1 MENKKISI
9 NDIAKHL
16 KIAKSTVSLIING
29 KADERRISKELQAKV
44 LDYVREVRFYPHH
57 LAQSLATGRS
67 SSIGLIVEDISDS
80 FFGPIA
86 LMIENLAKAK
96 GYRIMYSST
105 LGDTNTAVEIINF
118 FRRSQLDG
126 YIIAPTKGIE
136 DVVKEMVN
144 EHIPIVLFDR
154 DPVEGVDFVG
164 TNNKEAMIEA
174 CMHLYDK
181 GFRQIGFVTLEST
194 QSQMHERL
202 LGYQETMEKL
212 AIDPKVA
219 FIPFE
224 SKKTV
229 KQQLIKD
236 FLEKN
241 LELDAIIFATNY
253 LCLAGLAAINKL
265 TAKRKMDFGI
275 MSFDDH
281 EAFNLISPTITAIRQ
296 PLEEL
301 SNNII
306 KLLLKQIEK
315 PTKDN
320 ASHVVLPSVIKA
332 RKSSE
337 RKSNNLLP
345 IGRNN

>member
-16 KIAKSTVSLIING
+16 NIAKSTVSLIING

-86 LMIENLAKAK
+86 LMIENLAKTK

-105 LGDTNTAVEIINF
+105 LGDTNTAIEIISF
-118 FRRSQLDG
+118 FRRSHLDG
-126 YIIAPTKGIE
+126 YIIAPAKGIE
-136 DVVKEMVN
+136 NIVKEMVD
-144 EHIPIVLFDR
+144 EHTPIVLFDR
-154 DPVEGVDFVG
+154 DPVDGVDFVG
-164 TNNKEAMIEA
+164 TNNREAMTEA
-174 CMHLYDK
+174 CMHLYDR
-181 GFRQIGFVTLEST
+181 GFRNIGFVTLESA
-194 QSQMHERL
+194 QSQMQDRL
-202 LGYQETMEKL
+202 LGYKETMEKL

-219 FIPFE
+219 YISFE
-224 SKKTV
+224 CKKAM

-236 FLEKN
+236 FLESN
-241 LELDAIIFATNY
+241 PELDAIIFATNY
-253 LCLAGLAAINKL
+253 LCLAGLAAINELK
-265 TAKRKMDFGI
+265 TSTKMDFGI
-275 MSFDDH
+275 VSFDDH
-281 EAFNLISPTITAIRQ
+281 EAFNLISPAITAIRQ

-306 KLLLKQIEK
+306 SLLLKQIER
-315 PTKDN
+315 PIRDN
-320 ASHVVLPSVIKA
+320 PSHVVIPSVMKE
-332 RKSSE
+332 RGSSE
-337 RKSNNLLP
+337 RKT
-345 IGRNN
+345 

>member
-16 KIAKSTVSLIING
+16 NIAKSTVSLIING

-86 LMIENLAKAK
+86 LMIENLAKTK

-105 LGDTNTAVEIINF
+105 LGDTNTAIEMINF
-118 FRRSQLDG
+118 FRRSHLDG

-136 DVVKEMVN
+136 NIVKEMVD
-144 EHIPIVLFDR
+144 EHTPIVLFDR
-154 DPVEGVDFVG
+154 DPVDGVDFVG
-164 TNNKEAMIEA
+164 TNNREATTEA
-174 CMHLYDK
+174 CMHLYDR
-181 GFRQIGFVTLEST
+181 GFRNIGFVTLESA
-194 QSQMHERL
+194 QSQMQDRL
-202 LGYQETMEKL
+202 LGYKETMEKL

-219 FIPFE
+219 YISFE
-224 SKKTV
+224 YKKSI

-236 FLEKN
+236 FLESN
-241 LELDAIIFATNY
+241 PELDAIIFATNY
-253 LCLAGLAAINKL
+253 LCLAGLAAINEL
-265 TAKRKMDFGI
+265 NTSTKMNFGI
-275 MSFDDH
+275 VSFDDH
-281 EAFNLISPTITAIRQ
+281 EAFNLISPAITAIRQ

-301 SNNII
+301 SSNII
-306 KLLLKQIEK
+306 SLLLKQIER
-315 PTKDN
+315 PIRDN
-320 ASHVVLPSVIKA
+320 PSHVVIPSVMKE
-332 RKSSE
+332 RGSSE
-337 RKSNNLLP
+337 RKT
-345 IGRNN
+345 

>member
-16 KIAKSTVSLIING
+16 NIAKSTVSLIING

-67 SSIGLIVEDISDS
+67 NSIGLIVEDISDS

-86 LMIENLAKAK
+86 LMIENLAKTK

-105 LGDTNTAVEIINF
+105 LGDTNTAIEIINF

-136 DVVKEMVN
+136 DVVKEMVD

-154 DPVEGVDFVG
+154 DPVEDVDFVG

-181 GFRQIGFVTLEST
+181 GFRQIGFVTLESA

-202 LGYQETMEKL
+202 SGYKETMEKL

-224 SKKTV
+224 SKKTI

-253 LCLAGLAAINKL
+253 LCLAGLAAINKPA
-265 TAKRKMDFGI
+265 AKREMDFGI
-275 MSFDDH
+275 VSFDDH

-301 SNNII
+301 SSHII

-315 PTKDN
+315 PTRDN
-320 ASHVVLPSVIKA
+320 ASHVVLSSMLKT
-332 RKSSE
+332 RNSSE

-345 IGRNN
+345 TSRND